1 MASPALKY
9 LKQTLYMWKRKS
21 VFSNKLGLCI
31 TALIQLFTATSKA
44 AGNEMYNT
52 VQELG
57 SGVVITESR

>member
-1 MASPALKY
+1 M
-9 LKQTLYMWKRKS
+9 
-21 VFSNKLGLCI
+21 FSNKVELCI

-44 AGNEMYNT
+44 VGNEMYNT